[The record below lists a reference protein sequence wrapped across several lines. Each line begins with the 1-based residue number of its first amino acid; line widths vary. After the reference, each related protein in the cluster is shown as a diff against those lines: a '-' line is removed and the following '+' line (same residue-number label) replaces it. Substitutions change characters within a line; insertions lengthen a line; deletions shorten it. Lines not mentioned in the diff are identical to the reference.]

1 VVALDDVS
9 LALGPGEITAVVGEN
24 GAGKSTLMNVLS
36 GLYRPDEGEIL
47 IDGSSVSFSS
57 PAEAIR
63 RGIGMVHQH
72 FTLIPSL
79 SVLENVILG
88 NEPRRRGLLDL
99 PSGAAQVQ
107 ETCRKL
113 GFALDP
119 WDRVENLS
127 VGSRQKLEI
136 VKVLHR
142 GAQVLILD
150 EPTAVLTPQE
160 CEELFATL
168 RTLASAGRT
177 IVFVTHKLR
186 EVLAV
191 SNRIVVMRKG
201 QVVAEV
207 SSEKMSEDGL
217 SSLILGVASSVER
230 PSAPAMSLE
239 GPVLLDTTNLQ
250 GQDDDGRPVLRGT
263 TLHLRGGEI
272 VGIAGVDG
280 HGQRELVEVL
290 TGLRPST
297 GGEAW
302 VIGTSLL
309 DLTPAAL
316 RRLGMGH
323 IPEDRQVRGM
333 VGRMTVEENVAL
345 GRQDKPPFANR
356 ALIDFR
362 GRRDRAGK
370 LVAYFDVRPPDP
382 RARIGQLSGGNQ
394 QKVVVARELDS
405 NPRLLI
411 VAQPTRG
418 LDFAATN
425 LVHQRLRD
433 ARQRGAG
440 IILIS
445 LDLDELFQ
453 LSDRIYVLFGGA
465 ITAEISRP
473 DFDQK
478 TIGGLMLGGRGEA
491 RALGAHGSD
500 ASH

>member
-1 VVALDDVS
+1 MVALDDVS
-9 LALGPGEITAVVGEN
+9 LTLHPGEIAAVVGEN

-36 GLYRPDEGEIL
+36 GLYRPDQGEIL
-47 IDGSSVSFSS
+47 IDGSPVSFSS

-79 SVLENVILG
+79 SVLENLILG
-88 NEPRRRGLLDL
+88 NEPTRRGLLDL
-99 PSGAAQVQ
+99 PSSAAQVE
-107 ETCRKL
+107 ETCRQL

-142 GAQVLILD
+142 RAQVLILD

-160 CEELFATL
+160 CEELFATM

-191 SNRIVVMRKG
+191 SDRIVVMRRG

-207 SSEKMSEDGL
+207 SSEKMSEDRL
-217 SSLILGVASSVER
+217 TSLILGSASSVQR
-230 PSAPAMSLE
+230 PSAPEAPVD
-239 GPVLLDTTNLQ
+239 GPPLLDARNLQ
-250 GQDDDGRPVLRGT
+250 SQDDDRRPVLKGA
-263 TLHLRGGEI
+263 TLHLRGNEI

-280 HGQRELVEVL
+280 NGQRELVEVL

-297 GGEAW
+297 GGEAR
-302 VIGTSLL
+302 VMGTSLL
-309 DLTPAAL
+309 DLPPAAL
-316 RRLGMGH
+316 RRMGMGH
-323 IPEDRQVRGM
+323 IPEDRHLRGM
-333 VGRMTVEENVAL
+333 VDRMTVEENVAL
-345 GRQDKPPFANR
+345 GRQDKPPFARR

-370 LVAYFDVRPPDP
+370 LVADFDVRPPDP

-411 VAQPTRG
+411 VVQPTRG

-433 ARQRGAG
+433 ARRRGAG

-465 ITAEISRP
+465 ITAEMGRS

-478 TIGGLMLGGRGEA
+478 RIGSLMLGGRGEA
-491 RALGAHGSD
+491 PALGA
-500 ASH
+500 AP

>member
-1 VVALDDVS
+1 MVALDDVS
-9 LALGPGEITAVVGEN
+9 LALRPGEIAAVVGEN

-99 PSGAAQVQ
+99 PSSAAQVQ

-119 WDRVENLS
+119 WERVENLS

-160 CEELFATL
+160 CEELFATM

-191 SNRIVVMRKG
+191 SDRIVVMRRG
-201 QVVAEV
+201 QAVAEV
-207 SSEKMSEDGL
+207 SSEKMSEDRL
-217 SSLILGVASSVER
+217 TSLILGSASSVQR
-230 PSAPAMSLE
+230 PAPEVPVA
-239 GPVLLDTTNLQ
+239 GPPLLDARNLQ
-250 GQDDDGRPVLRGT
+250 GQDDDGRPVLKGT

-280 HGQRELVEVL
+280 NGQRELVEVL

-297 GGEAW
+297 GGEAR
-302 VIGTSLL
+302 VMGTSLL
-309 DLTPAAL
+309 DMPPAAL
-316 RRLGMGH
+316 RRMGMGH
-323 IPEDRQVRGM
+323 IPEDRHVRGM
-333 VGRMTVEENVAL
+333 VDRMTVEENVAL
-345 GRQDKPPFANR
+345 GRQDKPPFASR

-362 GRRDRAGK
+362 GRRARAGK
-370 LVAYFDVRPPDP
+370 LLADFDVRPPDP

-411 VAQPTRG
+411 VVQPTRG

-465 ITAEISRP
+465 ITAEMSRS

-478 TIGGLMLGGRGEA
+478 RIGSLMLGGRGEA
-491 RALGAHGSD
+491 QALGAPH
-500 ASH
+500 